1 MRSRRHSYTL
11 FATWLLLFAGLAGAS
26 VRVEQQRQDYLAAL
40 DALKAGRIENY
51 RARLDKLDGYPLRGY
66 AEYEFLKDRTATTP
80 AAELRRFIA
89 DNKDAPIGEALR
101 RRWLHRLADSGDW
114 AAFVREYE
122 DAEDDHELRCFRLA
136 RSWHEAPT
144 APAVHAQ
151 LQQLWLTG
159 NKLPA
164 VCEELFTP
172 WRQAGQLSRDLV
184 WARIKL
190 SMEKRNLSFSEHL
203 ARHLPEDERVWVRR
217 WISMHKDPVRE
228 LEGIKYP
235 VDSEL
240 ARTVVR
246 YGLMRLAYNDAE
258 IAMQRWQQLKAKH
271 PFTEA
276 DNYYVV
282 RTVGIIGAQAHLP
295 VAAEWLA
302 GIMPEEQDETL
313 RQWRVRAAIRAGQ
326 WALANSFLRTLNEK
340 EQREAQW
347 RYWQARVWDT
357 LGFKTKAREVFA
369 PLARERGYYGF
380 LAADRLAQ
388 PYSMQHVGVEV
399 SPKEVSAM
407 LARPGIQMAQELFGL
422 GDVVAARRQWA
433 HTTRRMSNRE
443 LEVAAV
449 IAAQWGWHDR
459 AILTMSRTENLDD
472 LELRFPLMYRPIVE
486 ASAKANAI
494 DAGWVYGV
502 MRQESAF
509 MSDARSSAGAL
520 GLMQLMPATG
530 RLVGRALK
538 PPVKTDEAIL
548 KIENNLQLGA
558 RYLRTVLNRYGGHQV
573 LATAAYNAGPNRAR
587 DWLPAHTMEAD
598 VWVDTIPY
606 TETRNYVKNV
616 MAFTTVYDYRLGQP
630 ARRLQL
636 RMPAVEPRG

>member
-1 MRSRRHSYTL
+1 ML
-11 FATWLLLFAGLAGAS
+11 FLLLCGSASAS
-26 VRVEQQRQDYLAAL
+26 VRFEQQRQDYLAAL
-40 DALKAGRIENY
+40 DALKAGQVANY
-51 RARLDKLDGYPLRGY
+51 RARLEKLTGYPLRGY
-66 AEYEFLKDRTATTP
+66 AEYEFLKDRIATTP
-80 AAELRRFIA
+80 PAELRRFIEA
-89 DNKDAPIGEALR
+89 NKDAPIGEALR

-114 AAFVREYE
+114 TAFVREYE

-136 RSWHEAPT
+136 RSWDESPT
-144 APAVHAQ
+144 APSVHAQ

-164 VCEELFTP
+164 VCEELFGP
-172 WRQAGQLSRDLV
+172 WRKAGHLTRDLV

-190 SMEKRNLSFSEHL
+190 AMEKRNLSFSEHL
-203 ARHLPEDERVWVRR
+203 ARYLPEKERVWVQR
-217 WISMHKDPVRE
+217 WIAIHKDPVRE
-228 LEGIKYP
+228 LQRVNYP
-235 VDSEL
+235 VDNEL

-246 YGLMRLAYNDAE
+246 YGLMRLAFNDAE
-258 IAMQRWQQLKAKH
+258 VAMQRWQQLKAKH
-271 PFTEA
+271 SFTEA

-282 RTVGIIGAQAHLP
+282 RIVGIIGAQAHLP
-295 VAAEWLA
+295 IAAEWLA
-302 GIMPEEQDETL
+302 GIVPEEQDELL
-313 RQWRVRAAIRAGQ
+313 RQWRVRAAIRAEQ

-347 RYWQARVWDT
+347 RYWQARVWDM

-380 LAADRLAQ
+380 LAADRIAQ
-388 PYSMQHVGVEV
+388 PYTMQHVGVAVAPEEV
-399 SPKEVSAM
+399 GAM
-407 LARPGIQMAQELFGL
+407 LARPGIQMAQELFVL

-433 HTTRRMSNRE
+433 YTTRRMSNRE

-459 AILTMSRTENLDD
+459 AILTMSKTDNLDD
-472 LELRFPLMYRPIVE
+472 LELRFPLLYRPIVE

-509 MSDARSSAGAL
+509 VSDARSPAGAL

-530 RLVGRALK
+530 RMAGRALK
-538 PPVKTDEAIL
+538 LPIKTNEAIL
-548 KIENNLQLGA
+548 KIENNLRLGA
-558 RYLRTVLNRYGGHQV
+558 RYLRTVLDQNDGHQV
-573 LATAAYNAGPNRAR
+573 LATASYNAGPNRAR
-587 DWLPAHTMEAD
+587 DWLPADTMEAD

-616 MAFTTVYDYRLGQP
+616 MAFTTVYDYRLNQP
-630 ARRLQL
+630 TRRLQL

>member
-1 MRSRRHSYTL
+1 MRSARYVC
-11 FATWLLLFAGLAGAS
+11 ALLLLLCGAASAS
-26 VRVEQQRQDYLAAL
+26 VRYEHQRQDYLAAIE
-40 DALKAGRIENY
+40 ALKAGQLAHY
-51 RARLDKLDGYPLRGY
+51 RARLDKLSGYPLRGY
-66 AEYEFLKDRTATTP
+66 AEYEFLKDRIATTP
-80 AAELRRFIA
+80 APELRRFIQA
-89 DNKDAPIGEALR
+89 NKDAPIGEALR

-114 AAFVREYE
+114 SAFVREYE

-136 RSWHEAPT
+136 RSWDEAP
-144 APAVHAQ
+144 ASPGVHAQ

-164 VCEELFTP
+164 VCEELFGP
-172 WRQAGQLSRDLV
+172 WRKAGHLSRDLV

-190 SMEKRNLSFSEHL
+190 AMEKRNLSLSDHL
-203 ARHLPEDERVWVRR
+203 ARYLPENERVWVQR
-217 WISMHKDPVRE
+217 WVAMHKDPVRE
-228 LEGIKYP
+228 LQRVDYP
-235 VDSEL
+235 VDTEL

-246 YGLMRLAYNDAE
+246 YGLMRLAFNDAE
-258 IAMQRWQQLKAKH
+258 VAMQRWQQLKAKH
-271 PFTEA
+271 AFTEA

-302 GIMPEEQDETL
+302 GIVPEEQDELL
-313 RQWRVRAAIRAGQ
+313 RQWRVRAAIRAEQ
-326 WALANSFLRTLNEK
+326 WALANSFLRTLNDK

-347 RYWQARVWDT
+347 RYWQARVWDA

-380 LAADRLAQ
+380 LAADRIAQ
-388 PYSMQHVGVEV
+388 PYTMQHVGVAVTPEEV
-399 SPKEVSAM
+399 GAM
-407 LARPGIQMAQELFGL
+407 LARPGIQMAQELFTL

-459 AILTMSRTENLDD
+459 AILTMSKTDNLDD

-494 DAGWVYGV
+494 DPGWVYGV

-509 MSDARSSAGAL
+509 VSDARSPAGAL

-530 RLVGRALK
+530 RLAGKSLK
-538 PPVKTDEAIL
+538 LPIHTDEAIL
-548 KIENNLQLGA
+548 KIENNLRLGA
-558 RYLRTVLNRYGGHQV
+558 RYLRTVLDQNAGHQV

-587 DWLPAHTMEAD
+587 DWLPATAMEAD

-630 ARRLQL
+630 TRRLQL
-636 RMPAVEPRG
+636 RMPAVTPRG